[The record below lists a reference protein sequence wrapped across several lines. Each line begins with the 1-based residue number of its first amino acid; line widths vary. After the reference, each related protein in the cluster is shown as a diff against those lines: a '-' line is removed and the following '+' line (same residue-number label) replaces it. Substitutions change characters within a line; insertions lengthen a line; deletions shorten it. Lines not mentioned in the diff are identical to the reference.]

1 VRGFLDALGDERVFD
16 VGRFAPA
23 YGNAPPAPPPKT

>member
-16 VGRFAPA
+16 VGRSAPA
-23 YGNAPPAPPPKT
+23 FENAPSPAP